1 MKNRGVSLIE
11 IVFSVGV
18 ITLVLTGVAML
29 IVNVTNVKRK
39 SAERQVAISLS
50 HKLVE
55 EKILELKNANNSVE
69 FWLNK
74 KEEETGNFEGEFSN
88 YRYLIKYQD
97 CDSNMCKIIF
107 EIKWGDENKPES
119 LSVERLFSRTGI

>member
-11 IVFSVGV
+11 IVFSIGV

-39 SAERQVAISLS
+39 SAERQMAISLS
-50 HKLVE
+50 NKLVE
-55 EKILELKNANNSVE
+55 DKILELKNAESSMK
-69 FWLNK
+69 FWQK
-74 KEEETGNFEGEFSN
+74 IEKEEESGEFSN

-97 CDSNMCKIIF
+97 CDTDMCKIIF
-107 EIKWGDENKPES
+107 EIEWGNQEK
-119 LSVERLFSRTGI
+119 LSIERLFSRTGI

>member
-97 CDSNMCKIIF
+97 CDNNICKIIF
-107 EIKWGDENKPES
+107 EIEWGNQEK
-119 LSVERLFSRTGI
+119 LSIERLFSRTGI